1 MGQVASLKSVG
12 SVITLSEQVQ
22 IQDTDTIEYIRNLN
36 LDLSE
41 TEYEGIPKYL
51 GINYDLWTSY
61 YIGIEWLKKGDKAIA
76 VLPKVPNIDFNKMFV
91 EVLSFAPASDY

>member
-61 YIGIEWLKKGDKAIA
+61 YIGIEWLKNGENGGYPPTKNGDIRSLLCA
-76 VLPKVPNIDFNKMFV
+76 
-91 EVLSFAPASDY
+91 